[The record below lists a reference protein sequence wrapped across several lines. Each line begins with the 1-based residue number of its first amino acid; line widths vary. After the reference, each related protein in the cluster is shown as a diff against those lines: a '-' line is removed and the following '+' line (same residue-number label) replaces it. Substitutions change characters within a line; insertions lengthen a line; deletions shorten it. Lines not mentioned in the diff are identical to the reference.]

1 MTISLSNLDYDLKFK
16 NPFVTQDGSQRAYVR
31 MKKLATLWFNTG
43 TLCNLA
49 CQNCYIESTPRNDRL
64 SYLRV
69 DEVVSYLEEIAREG
83 HETDEIGLT
92 GGEPFMNPDILE
104 IIRSVLERGFS
115 NLVLTN
121 GMRPMMRPA
130 IRSGLLKLHTEFR
143 DKLMIRVSVDHFDQ
157 AVHEKERGSGSWGPM
172 VEGLRWLSEN
182 NFQIA
187 VAGRTLWQES
197 EEELREGFS
206 VFFKKN
212 EISIDAWNPR
222 ELTLFPEMDEG
233 SSVPE
238 ITTECWDLLGVSPDD
253 MMCASSR
260 MVVKHKGDPKPSVM
274 ACTLLAYDKSFN
286 LGATLVEAS
295 KSVQLNHPHCAKF
308 CVLGGGKCS
317 G

>member
-1 MTISLSNLDYDLKFK
+1 MTISLSNLDSDLKFK
-16 NPFVTQDGSQRAYVR
+16 DPFVTQDGSQRAYVR
-31 MKKLATLWFNTG
+31 MKKFATLWFNTG

-69 DEVVSYLEEIAREG
+69 DEVVSYLEEITREG

-130 IRSGLLKLHTEFR
+130 IRSGLIELNTEFR

-157 AVHEKERGSGSWGPM
+157 AVHEKERGSGSWAPM

-187 VAGRTLWQES
+187 VAARTQCKET

-212 EISIDAWNPR
+212 EISIDAWNLR

-260 MVVKHKGDPKPSVM
+260 MVVKHKGDLKPSVM

-286 LGATLVEAS
+286 LGGTLVEAS